1 MNPVL
6 IAEIVK
12 NNSADIEAIV
22 SKIGVGTLLSLLP
35 NILNILATVQKGSGK

>member
-1 MNPVL
+1 MNPAL

-12 NNSADIEAIV
+12 NNSGDIEAII
-22 SKIGVGTLLSLLP
+22 SKVGIGTLLSLLP